1 MNEEFFSVH
10 IDSVEGKYL
19 ADASETILFLKSK
32 NHNIVRGIYTKT
44 KIDDKNM
51 SGKQDGV
58 QL

>member
-51 SGKQDGV
+51 SGRQDGV
-58 QL
+58 